1 MEKTFKDAAIS
12 PDEVDYVCAHG
23 TGTNQND
30 KEESAAINYLFG
42 GRKVPVSSIKS
53 MLGHTM
59 GAASALE
66 SISCCLAIKNSLIP
80 PTINFETPDPDC
92 DIDCVP
98 NTPREADLKV
108 VLNNSYAFGGN
119 NCCVAFAKV

>member
-1 MEKTFKDAAIS
+1 MEAGRWQEDRVVAIPTFLEVIQEYRKIVAA
-12 PDEVDYVCAHG
+12 HLM
-23 TGTNQND
+23 D
-30 KEESAAINYLFG
+30 K
-42 GRKVPVSSIKS
+42 
-53 MLGHTM
+53 
-59 GAASALE
+59 ALE
-66 SISCCLAIKNSLIP
+66 SIACCLAIENGVIP

-98 NTPREADLKV
+98 NTPRKSDLKV